1 MKHNAFRWML
11 AVLLAALL
19 AGCGAE
25 TAVPASAAAKP
36 AGSKQPAALTAA
48 PAEPDSMMEPE
59 TVPETENA
67 ENAET
72 PRITEQISLEKQCSA
87 GYTTISVHL
96 PKLESDSPD
105 AARINQEIWEMG
117 APYLEQDPNAIL
129 AAGFYTWDATWYGD
143 CVSIVVTEEDPT
155 WGEQYHWCFDFE
167 SGKQLTNTQL
177 LERMGADPLALE
189 NALRRQVMHTFDA
202 AWDRLGPETDRTQ
215 WPYTPEA
222 QKDFRWKQLI
232 SVSQPDQLDDLP
244 LLLDTEGSAGVLVRV
259 YYADTRQ
266 HRNTRFDL
274 PLDAQPLPPD
284 WEQQVLTEWMAV
296 TAVTQGES
304 YAPADRNESFTLRL
318 EKAEITG
325 TVTVSFIRETYVSP
339 QIQSAAETRTGELN
353 AGAVTRWDGEKSQ
366 GWNLTCLSED
376 GRSRWIISM
385 MEDGSLLM
393 QSTGLKKGSTVWYVF
408 RRTTAWDDIGYTA
421 IPRRLWGTYR
431 AGDESAKGIR
441 WMTFLPDGSCC
452 MSVEW
457 DGWNGILTGTA
468 EGTQG
473 RTEDGTELHFT
484 LTDTD
489 GRPCE
494 FWAILLNDDGSPSGC
509 SLKYRAGEQLFDRDT
524 RPVYWKND
532 SPDLT
537 LVP

>member
-1 MKHNAFRWML
+1 MKHKAVSSLL
-11 AVLLAALL
+11 AAVLAALL
-19 AGCGAE
+19 AGCGAK
-25 TAVPASAAAKP
+25 TAASARP
-36 AGSKQPAALTAA
+36 AGSRELKSTP
-48 PAEPDSMMEPE
+48 PDSMHA
-59 TVPETENA
+59 TVT
-67 ENAET
+67 
-72 PRITEQISLEKQCSA
+72 ITEQYTLEKVVQA
-87 GYTTISVHL
+87 ENGGKVRLNIHL
-96 PKLESDSPD
+96 PRLESDSAD
-105 AARINQEIWEMG
+105 AARINAEIAQLYEYDVQEYADCPAAADPDVWDFCMEMKW
-117 APYLEQDPNAIL
+117 NAS
-129 AAGFYTWDATWYGD
+129 WYGD
-143 CVSIVVTEEDPT
+143 CVSLVVSSDYGGTDAPFHQ
-155 WGEQYHWCFDFE
+155 GWCFDFD
-167 SGKQLTNTQL
+167 SGKQLTATQL
-177 LERMGADPLALE
+177 LQRMGADPAALE
-189 NALRRQVMHTFDA
+189 EALYRDIKRRDELDRQAACERGLLPPGSLKEGNTAWWATLDELPVSFDEAGNVTF
-202 AWDRLGPETDRTQ
+202 
-215 WPYTPEA
+215 
-222 QKDFRWKQLI
+222 
-232 SVSQPDQLDDLP
+232 
-244 LLLDTEGSAGVLVRV
+244 LVR
-259 YYADTRQ
+259 
-266 HRNTRFDL
+266 RFSASREEYVNDAPVI

-284 WEQQVLTEWMAV
+284 WEWQVLAEWMAV

-304 YAPADRNESFTLRL
+304 CAPADRNESFTLRL

-353 AGAVTRWDGEKSQ
+353 AGAVTGWDGEKSQ

-376 GRSRWIISM
+376 GRSRWTISM
-385 MEDGSLLM
+385 MEDRSLRM
-393 QSTGLKKGSTVWYVF
+393 QSTGPKKGSEVWYVF
-408 RRTTAWDDIGYTA
+408 QRTEAWDDIGYTA

-431 AGDESAKGIR
+431 AGDAAAGIK

-457 DGWNGILTGTA
+457 GGWNGILTGTA

-509 SLKYRAGEQLFDRDT
+509 SLKYRAGEVLFDRDT

-537 LVP
+537 LEP

>member
-1 MKHNAFRWML
+1 
-11 AVLLAALL
+11 
-19 AGCGAE
+19 
-25 TAVPASAAAKP
+25 
-36 AGSKQPAALTAA
+36 
-48 PAEPDSMMEPE
+48 
-59 TVPETENA
+59 
-67 ENAET
+67 
-72 PRITEQISLEKQCSA
+72 
-87 GYTTISVHL
+87 
-96 PKLESDSPD
+96 
-105 AARINQEIWEMG
+105 
-117 APYLEQDPNAIL
+117 
-129 AAGFYTWDATWYGD
+129 
-143 CVSIVVTEEDPT
+143 
-155 WGEQYHWCFDFE
+155 
-167 SGKQLTNTQL
+167 
-177 LERMGADPLALE
+177 MGADPAALE
-189 NALRRQVMHTFDA
+189 EALYRDIKRRDELDRQAAIERGMLPTGSLKEGNTAWWTSLDELPFSLDGKGNISFVVHRFSASGEEYVNDA
-202 AWDRLGPETDRTQ
+202 PV
-215 WPYTPEA
+215 
-222 QKDFRWKQLI
+222 I
-232 SVSQPDQLDDLP
+232 
-244 LLLDTEGSAGVLVRV
+244 
-259 YYADTRQ
+259 
-266 HRNTRFDL
+266 

-284 WEQQVLTEWMAV
+284 WEWQVLAEWMAV

-304 YAPADRNESFTLRL
+304 CAPADRNESFTLRL

-353 AGAVTRWDGEKSQ
+353 AGAVTGWDGEKSQ

-385 MEDGSLLM
+385 MEDRSLQM
-393 QSTGLKKGSTVWYVF
+393 QSIGPQKGSEVWYIF
-408 RRTTAWDDIGYTA
+408 QRTEAWDDIGYTA

-431 AGDESAKGIR
+431 AGDAAAGIK

-457 DGWNGILTGTA
+457 GGWSGILTGTA

-524 RPVYWKND
+524 RPAYWKND

-537 LVP
+537 LEP

>member
-1 MKHNAFRWML
+1 MKHKAFRWIP

-19 AGCGAE
+19 AGCGAK
-25 TAVPASAAAKP
+25 TAASARP
-36 AGSKQPAALTAA
+36 AGSRELKSTP
-48 PAEPDSMMEPE
+48 PDSMHA
-59 TVPETENA
+59 TVM
-67 ENAET
+67 
-72 PRITEQISLEKQCSA
+72 ITEQYTLEKVVQA
-87 GYTTISVHL
+87 ENGGKVRLNIHL
-96 PKLESDSPD
+96 PRLESDSAD
-105 AARINQEIWEMG
+105 AARINTEITQLYEYDVQEYADCPEAADPDVWDFCMEMKW
-117 APYLEQDPNAIL
+117 NAS
-129 AAGFYTWDATWYGD
+129 WYGD
-143 CVSIVVTEEDPT
+143 CVSLVVSSDYGGTDAPFH
-155 WGEQYHWCFDFE
+155 WGWCFDFD
-167 SGKQLTNTQL
+167 SGKQLTATQL
-177 LERMGADPLALE
+177 LQRMGADPAALE
-189 NALRRQVMHTFDA
+189 EALYRNIKRRDELDRQA
-202 AWDRLGPETDRTQ
+202 ACERGLLPPGSLKEGNTAWWAT
-215 WPYTPEA
+215 
-222 QKDFRWKQLI
+222 
-232 SVSQPDQLDDLP
+232 LDELP
-244 LLLDTEGSAGVLVRV
+244 LSFDEAGNVTFLIRRFSASGEEYVTDAPVI
-259 YYADTRQ
+259 
-266 HRNTRFDL
+266 

-284 WEQQVLTEWMAV
+284 WEWQVLAEWMAV

-304 YAPADRNESFTLRL
+304 CAPADRNESFTLRL

-376 GRSRWIISM
+376 GGSRWIISR

-408 RRTTAWDDIGYTA
+408 RRMEAWDDIGFSA
-421 IPRRLWGTYR
+421 IPRRLWGTFR
-431 AGDESAKGIR
+431 AGDAAAGIK

-457 DGWNGILTGTA
+457 GGWNGILTGTA

-489 GRPCE
+489 SRPCE

-532 SPDLT
+532 SLEQPLE
-537 LVP
+537 P

>member
-1 MKHNAFRWML
+1 MKHKAFRWIPAALL
-11 AVLLAALL
+11 AAALL
-19 AGCGAE
+19 AGCG
-25 TAVPASAAAKP
+25 TQQPATPVSAAAPASVSAAASTPEDRPAQKKP
-36 AGSKQPAALTAA
+36 GADGRRTEQTV
-48 PAEPDSMMEPE
+48 AEPPALPE
-59 TVPETENA
+59 
-67 ENAET
+67 
-72 PRITEQISLEKQCSA
+72 
-87 GYTTISVHL
+87 
-96 PKLESDSPD
+96 
-105 AARINQEIWEMG
+105 
-117 APYLEQDPNAIL
+117 
-129 AAGFYTWDATWYGD
+129 
-143 CVSIVVTEEDPT
+143 
-155 WGEQYHWCFDFE
+155 
-167 SGKQLTNTQL
+167 
-177 LERMGADPLALE
+177 
-189 NALRRQVMHTFDA
+189 
-202 AWDRLGPETDRTQ
+202 
-215 WPYTPEA
+215 
-222 QKDFRWKQLI
+222 
-232 SVSQPDQLDDLP
+232 
-244 LLLDTEGSAGVLVRV
+244 
-259 YYADTRQ
+259 
-266 HRNTRFDL
+266 
-274 PLDAQPLPPD
+274 D
-284 WEQQVLTEWMAV
+284 WEQQVLAEWMAV

-353 AGAVTRWDGEKSQ
+353 AGAVTGWDGKKSQ
-366 GWNLTCLSED
+366 GWNLTSLSED

-385 MEDGSLLM
+385 MEDGSLRM
-393 QSTGLKKGSTVWYVF
+393 QSTGPKKGSEVWYVF
-408 RRTTAWDDIGYTA
+408 QRTGMWDDIGYTA
-421 IPRRLWGTYR
+421 IPRKLWGTYR
-431 AGDESAKGIR
+431 AGDETAKGIR

-457 DGWNGILTGTA
+457 DGWNGTLTGTA

-524 RPVYWKND
+524 RPIYWKND

>member
-1 MKHNAFRWML
+1 MKHIPLRCIPAALL
-11 AVLLAALL
+11 AAALL

-25 TAVPASAAAKP
+25 TATPASAAAPASVSAAASTPEDRPAQKKP
-36 AGSKQPAALTAA
+36 GADGRRTEQTV
-48 PAEPDSMMEPE
+48 AEPPALPE
-59 TVPETENA
+59 
-67 ENAET
+67 
-72 PRITEQISLEKQCSA
+72 
-87 GYTTISVHL
+87 
-96 PKLESDSPD
+96 
-105 AARINQEIWEMG
+105 
-117 APYLEQDPNAIL
+117 
-129 AAGFYTWDATWYGD
+129 
-143 CVSIVVTEEDPT
+143 
-155 WGEQYHWCFDFE
+155 
-167 SGKQLTNTQL
+167 
-177 LERMGADPLALE
+177 
-189 NALRRQVMHTFDA
+189 
-202 AWDRLGPETDRTQ
+202 
-215 WPYTPEA
+215 
-222 QKDFRWKQLI
+222 
-232 SVSQPDQLDDLP
+232 
-244 LLLDTEGSAGVLVRV
+244 
-259 YYADTRQ
+259 
-266 HRNTRFDL
+266 
-274 PLDAQPLPPD
+274 D
-284 WEQQVLTEWMAV
+284 WEQQVLAEWMAV

-353 AGAVTRWDGEKSQ
+353 AGAVTGWDGKKSQ

-376 GRSRWIISM
+376 GRSRWTISM
-385 MEDGSLLM
+385 MEDRSLRM
-393 QSTGLKKGSTVWYVF
+393 QSTGPQKGSEVWYVF
-408 RRTTAWDDIGYTA
+408 QRTEAWDDIGYTA
-421 IPRRLWGTYR
+421 IPRKLWGTYR

-473 RTEDGTELHFT
+473 RTEDGTELYFT

-509 SLKYRAGEQLFDRDT
+509 SLKYRAGEVLFDRDT
-524 RPVYWKND
+524 RPIYWKND

>member
-1 MKHNAFRWML
+1 MKHNAFRWIP

-25 TAVPASAAAKP
+25 TAPPASAAAKP
-36 AGSKQPAALTAA
+36 AGGKQPAALTAT

-59 TVPETENA
+59 T

-72 PRITEQISLEKQCSA
+72 PRITEQIAAEPPA
-87 GYTTISVHL
+87 L
-96 PKLESDSPD
+96 PE
-105 AARINQEIWEMG
+105 
-117 APYLEQDPNAIL
+117 
-129 AAGFYTWDATWYGD
+129 
-143 CVSIVVTEEDPT
+143 
-155 WGEQYHWCFDFE
+155 
-167 SGKQLTNTQL
+167 
-177 LERMGADPLALE
+177 
-189 NALRRQVMHTFDA
+189 
-202 AWDRLGPETDRTQ
+202 
-215 WPYTPEA
+215 
-222 QKDFRWKQLI
+222 
-232 SVSQPDQLDDLP
+232 
-244 LLLDTEGSAGVLVRV
+244 
-259 YYADTRQ
+259 
-266 HRNTRFDL
+266 
-274 PLDAQPLPPD
+274 D

-304 YAPADRNESFTLRL
+304 YAPADRNESCTLRL

-353 AGAVTRWDGEKSQ
+353 AGTVTGWDGEKSQ

-385 MEDGSLLM
+385 MEDGALLM
-393 QSTGLKKGSTVWYVF
+393 RSTGPKKGSTVWYLF
-408 RRTTAWDDIGYTA
+408 RRTSAWDDIGFSA

-457 DGWNGILTGTA
+457 DGWSGILTGTA

-484 LTDTD
+484 LTDQN
-489 GRPCE
+489 GKPCE

-509 SLKYRAGEQLFDRDT
+509 SLKYRAGEVLFDRDT
-524 RPVYWKND
+524 RPIYWKND
-532 SPDLT
+532 SPNLT
-537 LVP
+537 PVP

>member
-1 MKHNAFRWML
+1 MKHIALCGAL

-25 TAVPASAAAKP
+25 SAVPASAAAPASVSAAASTPEDRPAQKKP
-36 AGSKQPAALTAA
+36 GADGRRTEQPAAEP
-48 PAEPDSMMEPE
+48 PALPE
-59 TVPETENA
+59 N
-67 ENAET
+67 
-72 PRITEQISLEKQCSA
+72 
-87 GYTTISVHL
+87 
-96 PKLESDSPD
+96 
-105 AARINQEIWEMG
+105 
-117 APYLEQDPNAIL
+117 
-129 AAGFYTWDATWYGD
+129 
-143 CVSIVVTEEDPT
+143 
-155 WGEQYHWCFDFE
+155 
-167 SGKQLTNTQL
+167 
-177 LERMGADPLALE
+177 
-189 NALRRQVMHTFDA
+189 
-202 AWDRLGPETDRTQ
+202 
-215 WPYTPEA
+215 
-222 QKDFRWKQLI
+222 
-232 SVSQPDQLDDLP
+232 
-244 LLLDTEGSAGVLVRV
+244 
-259 YYADTRQ
+259 
-266 HRNTRFDL
+266 
-274 PLDAQPLPPD
+274 

-353 AGAVTRWDGEKSQ
+353 AGAVTGWDGEKSQ

-376 GRSRWIISM
+376 GRSRWTISM
-385 MEDGSLLM
+385 MEDRSLRM
-393 QSTGLKKGSTVWYVF
+393 QSTGPKKGSEVWYVF
-408 RRTTAWDDIGYTA
+408 QRTEAWDDIGYTA

-431 AGDESAKGIR
+431 AGDEATKGIR
-441 WMTFLPDGSCC
+441 GMTFLPDGSCC

-457 DGWNGILTGTA
+457 DGWSGILTGTA
-468 EGTQG
+468 EGTQA

-509 SLKYRAGEQLFDRDT
+509 SLKYRAGEVLFDRDT
-524 RPVYWKND
+524 RPIYWKND